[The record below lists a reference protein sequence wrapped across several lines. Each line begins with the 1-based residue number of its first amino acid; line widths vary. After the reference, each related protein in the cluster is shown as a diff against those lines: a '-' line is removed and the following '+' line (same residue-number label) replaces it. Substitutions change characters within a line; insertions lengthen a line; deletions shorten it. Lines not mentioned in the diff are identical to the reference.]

1 LTRRRPRILSLS
13 IYEAFSNQIDVIKKG
28 IDIQY
33 DYFLTLLV
41 DLLTHVLS
49 VIYVFCMGF
58 IFCKVTLLVK
68 NE

>member
-1 LTRRRPRILSLS
+1 MKH
-13 IYEAFSNQIDVIKKG
+13 SNQIDVIKKG
-28 IDIQY
+28 IDTQY

-49 VIYVFCMGF
+49 VVYVFCMGF